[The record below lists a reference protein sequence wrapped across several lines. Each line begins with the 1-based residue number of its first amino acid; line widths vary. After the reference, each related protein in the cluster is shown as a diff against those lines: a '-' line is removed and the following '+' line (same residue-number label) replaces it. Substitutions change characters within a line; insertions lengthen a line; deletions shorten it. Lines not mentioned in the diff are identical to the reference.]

1 MNIIKYNIIMSSLE
15 SDLLDKALDN
25 QQNAILLKLNSKQIG
40 QMNKQVVCSIPRIS
54 ASASISHIKQLKG
67 YRYVDEISD
76 LKTNVY
82 IKWIRI
88 DSPNKLTKGAI
99 SCSVKITNEGMLVMC
114 KNYFG
119 RFFYVKME
127 ECVIFQ
133 KITNEE
139 GVILSAMDFI
149 TI

>member
-1 MNIIKYNIIMSSLE
+1 MSSLE

-40 QMNKQVVCSIPRIS
+40 QMNKQVVCSIPHIS
-54 ASASISHIKQLKG
+54 ASASISHIKMLKG

-114 KNYFG
+114 KNHFG
-119 RFFYVKME
+119 KFFYLNME

>member
-1 MNIIKYNIIMSSLE
+1 MTSLE

-119 RFFYVKME
+119 RFFYVNME

>member
-1 MNIIKYNIIMSSLE
+1 MSSLE

-25 QQNAILLKLNSKQIG
+25 QQNAILLKLNNKQIA
-40 QMNKQVVCSIPRIS
+40 QMNKQIVCSIPRIS
-54 ASASISHIKQLKG
+54 ASASISHIKILKG

-119 RFFYVKME
+119 RFFYLNME
-127 ECVIFQ
+127 ECIIFQ

-139 GVILSAMDFI
+139 NVILSAMDFI

>member
-1 MNIIKYNIIMSSLE
+1 MTSLE

-25 QQNAILLKLNSKQIG
+25 QQNAILLKLNNKQIA
-40 QMNKQVVCSIPRIS
+40 QMNKQVVCSIPHIS
-54 ASASISHIKQLKG
+54 ASASISHIKMLKG

-114 KNYFG
+114 KNHFG
-119 RFFYVKME
+119 KFFYLNME

>member
-1 MNIIKYNIIMSSLE
+1 MTSLE

-25 QQNAILLKLNSKQIG
+25 QQNAILLKLNNKQIA
-40 QMNKQVVCSIPRIS
+40 QMNKQVVCSIPHIS
-54 ASASISHIKQLKG
+54 ASVSISHIKMLKG

-88 DSPNKLTKGAI
+88 DTPNKLTKGAI

-114 KNYFG
+114 KYYFG
-119 RFFYVKME
+119 RFFYLNME

>member
-1 MNIIKYNIIMSSLE
+1 MSSLE

-88 DSPNKLTKGAI
+88 DTPNKLTKGAI

-119 RFFYVKME
+119 RFFYVNME

>member
-1 MNIIKYNIIMSSLE
+1 MDKLE

-40 QMNKQVVCSIPRIS
+40 QMNKQVVCCIPRIS
-54 ASASISHIKQLKG
+54 ESASISHIKQLKG

-82 IKWIRI
+82 IKWIKI

-119 RFFYVKME
+119 RFFYLNME

-133 KITNEE
+133 KITDEE
-139 GVILSAMDFI
+139 NVILSAMDFI
-149 TI
+149 SI

>member
-1 MNIIKYNIIMSSLE
+1 MTSLE

-25 QQNAILLKLNSKQIG
+25 QQNAILLKLNNKQIA

-54 ASASISHIKQLKG
+54 ASASISHIKMLKG

-88 DSPNKLTKGAI
+88 DTPNKLTKGAI

-114 KNYFG
+114 KNHFG
-119 RFFYVKME
+119 RFFYLNME

-139 GVILSAMDFI
+139 NVILSAMDFI
-149 TI
+149 ST

>member
-1 MNIIKYNIIMSSLE
+1 MSSLE

-25 QQNAILLKLNSKQIG
+25 QQNAILLKLNNKQIA
-40 QMNKQVVCSIPRIS
+40 QMNKQIVCGIPRIS
-54 ASASISHIKQLKG
+54 ASASISHLKMLKG

-82 IKWIRI
+82 IKWIKI

-119 RFFYVKME
+119 RFFYLNME

-133 KITNEE
+133 KITDEE
-139 GVILSAMDFI
+139 NVILSAMDFI
-149 TI
+149 SI

>member
-1 MNIIKYNIIMSSLE
+1 MSSLE

-25 QQNAILLKLNSKQIG
+25 QQNAILLKLNNKQIA
-40 QMNKQVVCSIPRIS
+40 QMNKQIVCGIPRIS
-54 ASASISHIKQLKG
+54 ASASISHLKMLKG

-114 KNYFG
+114 KNHFG
-119 RFFYVKME
+119 KFFYLNME
-127 ECVIFQ
+127 MCVIFQ

-139 GVILSAMDFI
+139 NVILSAMDFI

>member
-1 MNIIKYNIIMSSLE
+1 MSSLE

-25 QQNAILLKLNSKQIG
+25 QQNAILLKLNNKQIA

-54 ASASISHIKQLKG
+54 ASASISHIKMLKG

-76 LKTNVY
+76 LKTNVF

>member
-1 MNIIKYNIIMSSLE
+1 MSSLE

-82 IKWIRI
+82 IKWIRM

-119 RFFYVKME
+119 RFFYVNME

-149 TI
+149 SK